1 MIEHSENKSEKH
13 TLLLTLGDH
22 LFKNG
27 DLLGL
32 WDGALNIDKN
42 NVSFHGLYWK
52 GMRYLSTW
60 NMEIGQTG
68 LYPLDS
74 IQSSEINREISPYF
88 DHVRLLGPYLK
99 NLFLAD
105 NKQNVDFDG
114 PLLIDR
120 ARFCG
125 SSWMIEEVTV
135 YNHAPFDLKIPLRLQ
150 VNTDFHDMMDVRG
163 IRTAAAPVYLNT
175 SFNSTNNELIMRCKG
190 NDNIERKTVVHIDGL
205 SIDWYDGCL
214 NTTLTI
220 PPLQSQIF
228 KITVKCTE
236 SGKTTSRSSPAL
248 SDTIKKLKI
257 SSSLKKDQEARK
269 AFREDWPLVEGE
281 GLPLKKWTDNAIDD
295 IRVLLSRTRQGYF
308 PYAGIPWFS
317 TPFGRDALITGFSTL
332 WAFPALSKSILLFLA
347 AKQAK
352 KKDIFHDAE
361 PGKIL
366 HEFRYGEAGKDPS
379 VPFGVY
385 YGSVDS
391 TPLFIALCW
400 SYYSRTLDR
409 DLLMNLKPV
418 LIKAMQWIEKFG
430 VNPDTGFLVYFKDA
444 KKGLTQKGWKD
455 SQDSVFHSDGS
466 LAEHPIA
473 LSEVQGY
480 LYMAY
485 QGFSAIMNI
494 YKEPSLSKHFEKKAA
509 ALKARFNKEFWSDK
523 INMFSLAI
531 DGNKR
536 SCEVR
541 ASNAGHLL
549 ISGIAD
555 PMYAEQT
562 ARELLKSDLYSG
574 WGIRTLS
581 AKEIRFNPVSYH
593 NGSVWP
599 HDNAIIMAGF
609 AKYGLTKELSSLA
622 NSYFSTLPKLPSER
636 PPELY
641 CGFTKE
647 ESDSPLSYPT
657 SCRIQSWSVASI
669 FLVIQS
675 IANLGFDAKPTKHFI
690 NNSLPY
696 SLKRLTIN
704 NISSQRTQGSHGRI
718 EIDRSIS
725 SFFND

>member
-1 MIEHSENKSEKH
+1 MIGHRENKSGKH
-13 TLLLTLGDH
+13 PLLLTLGDH

-32 WDGALNIDKN
+32 WDAALNIDTEN
-42 NVSFHGLYWK
+42 ISFHGLYWK

-60 NMEIGQTG
+60 KMEIGQTG
-68 LYPLDS
+68 IYPLDS
-74 IQSSEINREISPYF
+74 IQSSEINRGISPYY

-125 SSWMIEEVTV
+125 SSWMIEEVSV

-150 VNTDFHDMMDVRG
+150 VKTDFHDMMDVRG
-163 IRTAAAPVYLNT
+163 IRTDTAPAYLE
-175 SFNSTNNELIMRCKG
+175 SLFNPKNNELIIRYNG
-190 NDNIERKTVVHIDGL
+190 TDYIERKTIVHIDGL
-205 SIDWYDGCL
+205 SMDWYDSCL

-220 PPLQSQIF
+220 PPLQYQSF
-228 KITVKCTE
+228 RMTVKCAE
-236 SGKTTSRSSPAL
+236 SRKPTSLSSPAL
-248 SDTIKKLKI
+248 SDRIKKLKI
-257 SSSLKKDQEARK
+257 SSSLKKDQAARNI
-269 AFREDWPLVEGE
+269 FREEWPLIDGE

-295 IRVLLSRTRQGYF
+295 IRVLLSRTKQGYF

-352 KKDIFHDAE
+352 KKDLFHDAE

-391 TPLFIALCW
+391 TPLFVALCW
-400 SYYSRTLDR
+400 SYYSRTLDK
-409 DLLMNLKPV
+409 DLLLKLKPV
-418 LIKAMQWIEKFG
+418 LIRAMNWIEKYG
-430 VNPDTGFLVYFKDA
+430 VHPDTGFLVYFKDP
-444 KKGLTQKGWKD
+444 KKGLIQKGWKD

-485 QGFSAIMNI
+485 HGFSKIMDI
-494 YKEPSLSKHFEKKAA
+494 YKEPSLSKHFEKKAII
-509 ALKARFNKEFWSDK
+509 LKARFNREFWSDK

-536 SCEVR
+536 PCEVR

-555 PMYAEQT
+555 SNYAKQT
-562 ARELLKSDLYSG
+562 ALELLKSDLYSG

-581 AKEIRFNPVSYH
+581 AKESRFNPVSYH

-609 AKYGLTKELSSLA
+609 AKYGLRKELSSLA
-622 NSYFSTLPKLPSER
+622 GSYFSTLPKLPSER

-675 IANLGFDAKPTKHFI
+675 IANLGFDAKPTEYFEKS
-690 NNSLPY
+690 SLPY
-696 SLKRLTIN
+696 SLNKLTIN
-704 NISSQRTQGSHGRI
+704 NISSQHTQGSHGRI
-718 EIDRSIS
+718 EIDRSLCS
-725 SFFND
+725 SFNV